1 MSECLI
7 MKLAEIFND
16 NMVLQRDKEIC
27 IFGCGEGELEI
38 EFCGKVYNFISK
50 GDNFK
55 FYLPPHTAGGPYD
68 MKLKLNGQ
76 ERVIKNILIGDV
88 YIAAGQS
95 NIEFLLK
102 ETADIEYYDNQN
114 IRFFTEPNSVDED
127 NNPIHNSADWLIC
140 EDKAADDF
148 SAIGYY
154 FANELQ
160 KYSGVPVGVIS
171 CSKGASRV
179 DAWTS
184 PEFVSTKRY
193 EEMQKVRHND
203 YHYYKFNHNSYL
215 YNNKLLN
222 IVPFANSGVLW
233 YQGESNRGNE
243 ESVYYAEMLQIMINN
258 WRKIWNDN
266 LPFYIVQLMPYSER
280 PEIADWAMIRS
291 QQEKVAKTV
300 DNTYLVTL
308 VNTGE
313 SNEIHPINKKT
324 VSYEL
329 ANAVKYAQF
338 KEEVEYCGPILE
350 KYEYL
355 EKEIKLTFSHADGLN
370 FKGEKLCDFC
380 VYAQNGKG
388 LSFDVKILDN
398 WLSVFLTDDEI
409 PYRIT
414 LGYANAPEHN
424 LYNSSGYLASPFE
437 LKLN

>member
-38 EFCGKVYNFISK
+38 EFCGKVYSFISK

-68 MKLKLNGQ
+68 MKVKLNGQ

-160 KYSGVPVGVIS
+160 KHTGVPVGVVS

-179 DAWTS
+179 DAWTAL
-184 PEFVSTKRY
+184 EYVEAAHY
-193 EEMQKVRHND
+193 QEMQKVRHND
-203 YHYYKFNHNSYL
+203 YNVYKFNHNSWL
-215 YNNKLLN
+215 YKNKLLN

-243 ESVYYAEMLQIMINN
+243 ESAFYAEMLQIMINN
-258 WRKIWNDN
+258 WRDIWNDKM
-266 LPFYIVQLMPYSER
+266 PFYCVQLMPYQESETV
-280 PEIADWAMIRS
+280 ADWAMIRS
-291 QQEKVAKTV
+291 QQELASKKI

-313 SNEIHPINKKT
+313 SDQIHPIKKKT
-324 VSYEL
+324 VARAL
-329 ANAVKYAQF
+329 ANAVKNIQF
-338 KEEVEYCGPILE
+338 NEKIEYCGPVLE
-350 KYEYL
+350 KAERIENKIEL
-355 EKEIKLTFSHADGLN
+355 FFSHADGLYVN
-370 FKGEKLCDFC
+370 GEELLDFY
-380 VYAQNGKG
+380 VYGNNDEE
-388 LSFDVKILDN
+388 LSFDYKIINNILTI
-398 WLSVFLTDDEI
+398 FLTSNDI
-409 PYRIT
+409 PNKIT
-414 LGYANAPEHN
+414 LGYANAPVHN
-424 LYNSSGYLASPFE
+424 LYNNSGYLASPFKIE
-437 LKLN
+437 ID